1 MTGIGNTASTQ
12 RGREG
17 SLVALEDV
25 FVSIDLDGDV
35 AYVAYE
41 DESAIRW
48 EEVAR
53 AEGELLVRLGARAHL
68 HLRSAARIGIT
79 SGPSG
84 VIGPSRTAKAS
95 SHQPLVTSRR
105 RFT

>member
-1 MTGIGNTASTQ
+1 MKGIGNTAGTDT
-12 RGREG
+12 RREG

-53 AEGELLVRLGARAHL
+53 ADGELLVRMGAR
-68 HLRSAARIGIT
+68 
-79 SGPSG
+79 
-84 VIGPSRTAKAS
+84 S
-95 SHQPLVTSRR
+95 SNNGAIVVSRR
-105 RFT
+105 ATSIAEGGCP